1 MKTKTVNALMKYLR
15 DKKGIQIE
23 GSSQK
28 QKLRSIGYYHGYKGY
43 RFFSSP
49 SNHLAYTDFNQ
60 LLSVYSF
67 DMQVKAIL
75 YTPLMQIETALKNYA
90 LEEFLLECDSCHF
103 ADIYTNILNH
113 HNDFPKGSS
122 GFKEAIKKE
131 LSFRN
136 KIYGDLSRDYSAKLV
151 VQHFYDKDQPVP
163 IWAIFE
169 TISLGEFGTML
180 LCVNDK
186 VVKKIAKSVG
196 INSAF
201 NSDGRLLG
209 KIVFTLKDLRN
220 AVAHND
226 PVFDLRFKMATP
238 NGNIAK
244 LVTNETGVQNITF
257 NTIVDYIVLVTYLM
271 KCLGFTKTEI
281 RKLILDFKNCYEDL
295 RKRVPAHIYS
305 VIIHTDTR
313 SKLQKLETYV

>member
-43 RFFSSP
+43 RFFNEP

-90 LEEFLLECDSCHF
+90 LEEFLLEYDSPHF
-103 ADIYTNILNH
+103 ADVYTRILNH
-113 HNDFPKGSS
+113 HNDFSKGSKS
-122 GFKEAIKKE
+122 FTEAIKKE

-136 KIYGDLSRDYSAKLV
+136 KIYGDLSRDYGAKLV
-151 VQHFYDKDQPVP
+151 VQHFYEKDQPVP

-180 LCVNDK
+180 ASVNNK
-186 VVKKIAKSVG
+186 VIKKIAKSVG

-201 NSDGRLLG
+201 NSDGRLLE

-226 PVFDLRFKMATP
+226 PVFDLRFKAATP
-238 NGNIAK
+238 KSSIAK
-244 LVTNETGVQNITF
+244 LLTNETRVQNLTF
-257 NTIVDYIVLVTYLM
+257 NTIVDYVVLVTYLM
-271 KCLGFTKTEI
+271 KCLGFTKTEM
-281 RKLILDFKNCYEDL
+281 RKFIMDFRNCYEEL
-295 RKRVPAHIYS
+295 RKKVPTHIYT

-313 SKLQKLETYV
+313 VKLKMLESFI